1 MDKRKG
7 GHVLEGLEDQIALGE
22 VKDKGLDHLENSSR
36 GEFQIIDAIKGRRR
50 EKVRGNWGT
59 ETETREV

>member
-1 MDKRKG
+1 M
-7 GHVLEGLEDQIALGE
+7 EDQIALAE
-22 VKDKGLDHLENSSR
+22 VEDEGLDHLENASR